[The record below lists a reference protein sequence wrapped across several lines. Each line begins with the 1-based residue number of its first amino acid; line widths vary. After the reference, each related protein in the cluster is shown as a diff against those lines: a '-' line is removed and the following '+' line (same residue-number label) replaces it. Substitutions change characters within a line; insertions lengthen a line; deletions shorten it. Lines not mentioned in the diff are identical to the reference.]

1 MFSAAEIIEL
11 GQRWAQA
18 ELKGDTATLAELL
31 TPDFTGVGPR
41 GFVLGKDQWLQRY
54 ASGDLV
60 NTSFSWQDVSVRGY
74 GDAAVAIGVQDGEA
88 AYNGHPASG
97 KVRGTRHGGRPGSP
111 SPPPPRPGPGGSPA
125 CTSPAPS

>member
-97 KVRGTRHGGRPGSP
+97 KFRVTQFLVRQDGTWRIASMHLSGPIP
-111 SPPPPRPGPGGSPA
+111 SGPPGPA
-125 CTSPAPS
+125 